1 MRADRFHALSFPPST
16 RLPASGATLSTEPF
30 RCGRLFIN
38 MPGPLIHANHKKKK
52 QLLQDYDLVL
62 IAANNLIAAL
72 ERTKPQA
79 EHYYGLLGASVL
91 LEEAMLVHA
100 EQLKQMMKIKHQVE
114 NVIEAVQDQNID

>member
-1 MRADRFHALSFPPST
+1 
-16 RLPASGATLSTEPF
+16 
-30 RCGRLFIN
+30 

-91 LEEAMLVHA
+91 LEEAMLIHA